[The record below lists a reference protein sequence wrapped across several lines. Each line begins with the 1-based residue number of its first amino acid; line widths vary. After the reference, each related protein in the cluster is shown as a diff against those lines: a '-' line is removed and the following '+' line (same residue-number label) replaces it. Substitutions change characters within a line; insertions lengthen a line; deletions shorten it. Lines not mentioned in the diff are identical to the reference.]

1 MAEKQIQNFDVIITR
16 QRKITRRPLEF
27 EEYTD
32 WLSDSTIGRI
42 DTSVWGIYLV
52 TANGEPIVT
61 NDNFKIEVIKN
72 G

>member
-42 DTSVWGIYLV
+42 DTSVWGTYLV